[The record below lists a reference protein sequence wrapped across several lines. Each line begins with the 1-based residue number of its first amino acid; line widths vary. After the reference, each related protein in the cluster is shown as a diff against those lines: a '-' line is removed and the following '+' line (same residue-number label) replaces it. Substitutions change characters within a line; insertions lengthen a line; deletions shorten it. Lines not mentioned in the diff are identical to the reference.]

1 MAADN
6 PDPRI
11 HLRSDAD
18 VVGLFGASL
27 RQYAVYTL
35 LPDGTVSSWN
45 PGAERMTGVAA
56 ADVIGRN
63 ISMFYTPQQIAEGVP
78 EHLLQ
83 RTAELG
89 TSSEEGWR
97 LRQDGTIFWAHVS
110 TTALHSETGELRG
123 FARITRDETETHN
136 RLERSLRQFRDLF
149 ALTPVAIGLFNRYG
163 YVLDSNEALCSLLGY
178 QPDDVHGAHVSKFVH
193 SDEPQRA
200 SVLAGYAT
208 GEPPDVPSTQEW
220 SLVTVDGA
228 RVYCSVHMARSTAA
242 TGHPFWLIAF
252 ENVTE
257 RHHHA
262 EELRNWAIH
271 DEVTGLPNRAGVP
284 PLLAVPDPERLA
296 VFYCD
301 VNKFRRINE
310 SLGHGA
316 GDELLGAL
324 GRRLRATLPD
334 GWSAARFAGDE
345 FVIVCPDAE
354 AAGGIE
360 RAATLVDQLFRTTVP
375 LRGEYVDVSAS
386 IGVASCSDG
395 IAVDDLVRL
404 ASAADLHYKGPKAGS
419 IALASAELIES
430 VGLQL
435 HLEGELRDALANDAL
450 HLEYQPIVG
459 ADGDVVSCEALVRWW
474 HPERGLLSPGVFL
487 PVAEQGGLMREL
499 DRWVLRRALTE
510 AAQWPVSHNGFPVS
524 VSVNLSELLPGE
536 SELVDDLTA
545 LVRDTGITW
554 ERIVLEIVETALIDL
569 PESVLKRMRELAG
582 RGVRFAVDDFGTG
595 YSSLGRLKEIP
606 AEIIKVDR
614 RFVADVATDKWD
626 HALVKAIVDITHAA
640 GGRCIGEGVETLEQ
654 LETLSAIGV
663 TAYQGW
669 LFAHAMPS
677 AELCTLIRNGVS
689 VPMRG

>member
-6 PDPRI
+6 PESRI
-11 HLRSDAD
+11 HLRADAD
-18 VVGLFGASL
+18 VVGLFGAAL
-27 RQYAVYTL
+27 REYAVYTL

-45 PGAERMTGVAA
+45 AGAERLTGVSAS
-56 ADVIGRN
+56 DVIGKN

-78 EHLLQ
+78 RQLLE

-89 TSSEEGWR
+89 SSAEEGWR
-97 LRQDGTIFWAHVS
+97 LRPDGTIFWAHVS
-110 TTALHSETGELRG
+110 TTALHSESGELRG

-149 ALTPVAIGLFNRYG
+149 ALTPVAIGLFSRYG

-178 QPDDVHGAHVSKFVH
+178 EQEDVHGAHTSKFVH
-193 SDEPQRA
+193 PDEPKRA
-200 SVLAGYAT
+200 SLLTGYAM

-220 SLVTVDGA
+220 SLVTAGGE
-228 RVYCSVHMARSTAA
+228 RVYCSVHMTRSTAA

-262 EELRNWAIH
+262 QELRNWAIH
-271 DEVTGLPNRAGVP
+271 DELTGLPNRAGVP
-284 PLLAVPDPERLA
+284 ELLVVPEPEKLA

-301 VNKFRRINE
+301 INKFRRINE

-316 GDELLGAL
+316 GDELLVAM

-334 GWSAARFAGDE
+334 GWSAARFVGDE
-345 FVIVCPDAE
+345 FVIVCPDVE
-354 AAGGIE
+354 GAGGIE
-360 RAATLVDQLFRTTVP
+360 RAATQVDQLLRTSVP
-375 LRGEYVDVSAS
+375 LRGEYVHVSAS

-404 ASAADLHYKGPKAGS
+404 ASAADLHFGGPGAGS
-419 IALASAELIES
+419 ISLASPELIES

-450 HLEYQPIVG
+450 YLEYQPIVG
-459 ADGDVVSCEALVRWW
+459 SDGDIVSCEALVRWW

-510 AAQWPVSHNGFPVS
+510 AAQWPLSSNGYPVS

-536 SELVDDLTA
+536 EQLVDELTA
-545 LVRDTGITW
+545 LVEDTGITW
-554 ERIVLEIVETALIDL
+554 ERIVLEVVETALIDL
-569 PESVLKRMRELAG
+569 PESVLKSMRELA
-582 RGVRFAVDDFGTG
+582 RQGVRFAVDDFGTG

-606 AEIIKVDR
+606 AQIIKVDR
-614 RFVADVATDKWD
+614 RFVSDVATDKWD
-626 HALVKAIVDITHAA
+626 HALVKAIVDITHAG
-640 GGRCIGEGVETLEQ
+640 GGRCIGEGVETLDQ
-654 LETLSAIGV
+654 FETLSAIGV
-663 TAYQGW
+663 NAYQGW
-669 LFAHAMPS
+669 LFAHPMPS
-677 AELCTLIRNGVS
+677 AELCTFIRNGSPIPV
-689 VPMRG
+689 RG